1 MAVHGCSIF
10 YENPRTPAFFA
21 NSTEFPPCLS
31 QGPVEHVG
39 HGMVG
44 SHLAPVLIVHLM
56 GSWQSWV
63 MMHSIDIYWIILV
76 YLGNVI
82 CVRVIYIYIYIN
94 IYNISVCVH
103 GKI

>member
-1 MAVHGCSIF
+1 MAVPF
-10 YENPRTPAFFA
+10 FMRTPEPPHF
-21 NSTEFPPCLS
+21 SPIPPSSPPCLS

-82 CVRVIYIYIYIN
+82 CVRVIYIYILIYIIYLCVYMEN
-94 IYNISVCVH
+94 INPI
-103 GKI
+103 